1 MKNKIKFL
9 IFYVVFTFFSNLSF
23 SNEVFNF
30 DVTELEIKENG
41 NRLIGKNSGSAKSL
55 DGTTIKAKNF
65 IYDKIKNI
73 LTAYGDVEIYDP
85 LEELYIFSNK
95 ITYFKNDEL
104 IFSEGY
110 SKAIDEDVQIDARN
124 FEYNKLSN
132 ILNAEGKVKINNKK
146 ENYLI
151 YSDKITYFKNDELIF
166 SEGNSKAI
174 DEDVQIDAR
183 NFEYNKLSNILNAEG
198 KVKINNKKKII

>member
-9 IFYVVFTFFSNLSF
+9 IFYVVFTFFFSNLSF

-73 LTAYGDVEIYDP
+73 LTAYGDVKIYDP
-85 LEELYIFSNK
+85 LEELYIFSN
-95 ITYFKNDEL
+95 
-104 IFSEGY
+104 
-110 SKAIDEDVQIDARN
+110 
-124 FEYNKLSN
+124 
-132 ILNAEGKVKINNKK
+132 
-146 ENYLI
+146 
-151 YSDKITYFKNDELIF
+151 KITYFKNDELIF

-198 KVKINNKKKII
+198 KVKINNKKENYLIYSDENNLF